1 MTYSLH
7 DLDDKLLKY
16 LNFENGF
23 FIEAGANDGLSQS
36 NTAFIDQPSIND
48 SLFAKK

>member
-23 FIEAGANDGLSQS
+23 FIEAAIM
-36 NTAFIDQPSIND
+36 F
-48 SLFAKK
+48 

>member
-23 FIEAGANDGLSQS
+23 FIEDGANDGLSQS
-36 NTAFIDQPSIND
+36 NTALYEFEYGWKGIIQ
-48 SLFAKK
+48 L